1 MNCQKCGHEVN
12 EHGEGGCNH
21 GWGPDD
27 DAPYQCFCAISQ
39 IDAFRAAQRASAI
52 AHLRNLGDLSR
63 DWFVAYLKAKRAG
76 QSGQALEM
84 FLVARSYIFKINSSV
99 AAYRAV
105 GILERKP

>member
-39 IDAFRAAQRASAI
+39 IDALRLAQRAAAFS
-52 AHLRNLGDLSR
+52 HLRELGKL
-63 DWFVAYLKAKRAG
+63 
-76 QSGQALEM
+76 
-84 FLVARSYIFKINSSV
+84 AREGADRYGRIAFDDMTVIW
-99 AAYRAV
+99 AAADAYRAV
-105 GILERKP
+105 GILERKL